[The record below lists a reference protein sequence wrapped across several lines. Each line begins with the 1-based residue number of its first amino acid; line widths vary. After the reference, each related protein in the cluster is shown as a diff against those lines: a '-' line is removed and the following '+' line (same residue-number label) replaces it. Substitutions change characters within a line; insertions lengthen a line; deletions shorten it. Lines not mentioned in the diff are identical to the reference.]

1 MVKEGYIPIRLVALF
16 IPGDLILVWSTLK
29 IWIYGARER
38 MDWPTFGNQ
47 VEYLFDTLI
56 EYAEQHPELQ
66 IKIPK
71 HTPLKAT

>member
-1 MVKEGYIPIRLVALF
+1 
-16 IPGDLILVWSTLK
+16 
-29 IWIYGARER
+29 

-47 VEYLFDTLI
+47 IEYLYDKLI

-71 HTPLKAT
+71 YTPLKGT